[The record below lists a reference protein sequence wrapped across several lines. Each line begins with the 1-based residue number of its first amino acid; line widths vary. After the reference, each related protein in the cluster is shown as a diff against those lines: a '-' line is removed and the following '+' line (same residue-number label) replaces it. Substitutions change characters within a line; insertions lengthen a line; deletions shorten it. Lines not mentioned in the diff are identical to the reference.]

1 MHYLLSNY
9 VWCLGKAQMANK
21 SANVYSQA
29 GADKAIN
36 TAPNMLPITGNANKI
51 IGCNFSLCA
60 ASVFDIHEEN
70 REEMS
75 SLCLYGH
82 RTVAQIQRSCFR
94 PNQG

>member
-1 MHYLLSNY
+1 
-9 VWCLGKAQMANK
+9 MANK

-36 TAPNMLPITGNANKI
+36 TAPNMVPITGNANKI
-51 IGCNFSLCA
+51 IGCNFSLCVVVA
-60 ASVFDIHEEN
+60 ALPVFDIHEEN

-75 SLCLYGH
+75 SLCLH
-82 RTVAQIQRSCFR
+82 RCRAVAQIQRSCFR